1 MSVAINV
8 TMELEPEATAGAKA
22 RQILQSRV
30 SELVPAMVLWDL
42 LTVVTEL
49 VNNSV
54 RHGPGDPIQVR
65 ITVNDDGSVRGEVED
80 QGDGE
85 VALREMIEDGP
96 GGGMGLH
103 VVEALADRWAVYEGS
118 THVWFEMSPPSR
130 G

>member
-1 MSVAINV
+1 MDL
-8 TMELEPEATAGAKA
+8 MPEPEAGAKA
-22 RQILQSRV
+22 RRILEARLSD
-30 SELVPAMVLWDL
+30 SVPALVMWDL
-42 LTVVTEL
+42 STVVTEL

-54 RHGPGDPIQVR
+54 MHGPGDPIQVR

-103 VVEALADRWAVYEGS
+103 VVQALTERWAVYEGS
-118 THVWFEMSPPSR
+118 THVWFEMRPSSS

>member
-1 MSVAINV
+1 VAVNV
-8 TMELEPEATAGAKA
+8 TMELAPEAKAGAKA

-30 SELVPAMVLWDL
+30 ADFVPATALWDL

-85 VALREMIEDGP
+85 VALREMIEDGT

-103 VVEALADRWAVYEGS
+103 IVQALTERWAVYEGS
-118 THVWFEMSPPSR
+118 THVWFEMGPPAS

>member
-1 MSVAINV
+1 
-8 TMELEPEATAGAKA
+8 MELEPDAQAAAKA
-22 RQILQSRV
+22 RQILHSRV
-30 SELVPAMVLWDL
+30 ADIVPATVLWDL

-49 VNNSV
+49 VTNSV

-85 VALREMIEDGP
+85 VALREMVEDGP

-103 VVEALADRWAVYEGS
+103 LVQGLTERWAVYEGS
-118 THVWFEMSPPSR
+118 THVWFEMGPPASE
-130 G
+130 